1 MLPDAQKEIIEI
13 CQERN
18 IPYVS
23 MKKIRIYLKWK
34 NAPSNNKN

>member
-23 MKKIRIYLKWK
+23 MKKNPHIFEMEECSIEQ
-34 NAPSNNKN
+34 